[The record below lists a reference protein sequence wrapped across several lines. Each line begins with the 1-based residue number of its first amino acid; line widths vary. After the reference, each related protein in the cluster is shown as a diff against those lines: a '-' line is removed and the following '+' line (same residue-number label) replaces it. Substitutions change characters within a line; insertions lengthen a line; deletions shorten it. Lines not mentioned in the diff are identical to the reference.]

1 MRQTIAFLSRL
12 PRASFDP
19 TKFKSLCAQLRLGHS
34 FGNRMSNEATLSR
47 RSAVLDAITYAA
59 KGIIGAADWQP
70 AMPELLTRLGN
81 ATEASRAFLFEIH
94 PATGGVGPA
103 QSCRFLW
110 SAPDVYPLSSDHPR
124 LQNVSIPTTGNSQ
137 LAELFAR
144 RSRGEVIQITR
155 RQTRGD
161 ARELF
166 DETKTLSLL
175 SVPIMV

>member
-1 MRQTIAFLSRL
+1 
-12 PRASFDP
+12 
-19 TKFKSLCAQLRLGHS
+19 
-34 FGNRMSNEATLSR
+34 
-47 RSAVLDAITYAA
+47 
-59 KGIIGAADWQP
+59 
-70 AMPELLTRLGN
+70 
-81 ATEASRAFLFEIH
+81 
-94 PATGGVGPA
+94 
-103 QSCRFLW
+103 LW

-175 SVPIMV
+175 SVPIMVDGAIWGALGFDDCRSERIWDDVEVDLLKSATTLIAAAIARSKAEQTLR